1 MRGCPLPAASC
12 PGEFNVYQFRPFR
25 NTDPPHLAEIWRS
38 QPPQR
43 GILQP
48 VSAPLLEHAVFSK
61 MHFDRRGLIVAT
73 LNDKPVGFVHAGFG
87 PNESGAAIDT
97 SLGTT
102 YLLMLRA
109 GHEDDALAD
118 GLLGSSE
125 AYLRGQGATVIYAGG
140 IKPLNSFYLGLY
152 GGSEIPGVLKSNTV
166 LCAACERAGYHQAA
180 EVSILQC
187 DLVRYR
193 PAVSRKVRQLRRA
206 ASINETLD
214 PTADNWWE
222 ACVWGSQ
229 LRDHFQLVDKPSQKV
244 VASTSFW
251 DVQPLSA
258 SWGVCTAGL
267 CDLYVDPDWR
277 RKGCATYLLGEAF
290 RLLRR
295 RGVGTV
301 EAQTMSTNEA
311 AIAFYEQLG
320 FIKVDHGLVFRKDA
334 TLNNG
339 VARTDE
345 LEASRV

>member
-1 MRGCPLPAASC
+1 MYR
-12 PGEFNVYQFRPFR
+12 FRPFR
-25 NTDPPHLAEIWRS
+25 NTDPPQLAEIWRS

-73 LNDKPVGFVHAGFG
+73 RDDQPVGFVHAGFG
-87 PNESGAAIDT
+87 PNEAGEALDT

-102 YLLMLRA
+102 HMLMTRA
-109 GHEDDALAD
+109 GHEDLSFADDLLAA
-118 GLLGSSE
+118 SE
-125 AYLRGQGATVIYAGG
+125 EYLKEQGARVIYAGG

-152 GGSEIPGVLKSNTV
+152 GGSEIPGVLQSNK
-166 LCAACERAGYHQAA
+166 LLSEACLRRGYCESAK
-180 EVSILQC
+180 VSILQC
-187 DLVRYR
+187 DLVRFR
-193 PAVSRKVRQLRRA
+193 PSVSRKVRQLRRPTL
-206 ASINETLD
+206 IGETLD
-214 PTADNWWE
+214 PAAANWWD

-229 LRDHFQLVDKPSQKV
+229 LRDRFQLTDKASQQII
-244 VASTSFW
+244 ASASFW

-258 SWGVCTAGL
+258 CWGVCTAGM
-267 CDLYVDPDWR
+267 CDLHVEADWR

-311 AIAFYEQLG
+311 ALALYEHLG
-320 FIKVDHGLVFRKDA
+320 FVEVDHGVVFRKA
-334 TLNNG
+334 STSLNG
-339 VARTDE
+339 AAHSVAAAA
-345 LEASRV
+345 EAV

>member
-1 MRGCPLPAASC
+1 MRGCAPARYT
-12 PGEFNVYQFRPFR
+12 PPTTDVFRLRPFR
-25 NTDPPHLAEIWRS
+25 NTDPPHIAEIWRS

-73 LNDKPVGFVHAGFG
+73 RDDVPVGFVHAGFG
-87 PNESGAAIDT
+87 PDDDGRAIDR

-102 YLLMLRA
+102 HMLMLRS
-109 GHEDDALAD
+109 GQEDASLAD
-118 GLLGSSE
+118 DLLAASE
-125 AYLRGQGATVIYAGG
+125 EYLRDHGASVIYAGG

-152 GGSEIPGVLKSNTV
+152 GGSEIPGVLQSNTL
-166 LCAACERAGYHQAA
+166 LCEACKRAGYSESAQVA
-180 EVSILQC
+180 ILQC
-187 DLVRYR
+187 DLVRFR
-193 PAVSRKVRQLRRA
+193 PPVSRKVRQLRRPTIVRETVDPA
-206 ASINETLD
+206 A
-214 PTADNWWE
+214 ANWWE

-229 LRDHFQLVDKPSQKV
+229 QRDYFQLIEKATQEVI
-244 VASTSFW
+244 ASASFW

-258 SWGVCTAGL
+258 CWGVCTAGM
-267 CDLYVDPDWR
+267 CDLYVEPDWR
-277 RKGCATYLLGEAF
+277 RRGCGTYLLGEAF

-320 FIKVDHGLVFRKDA
+320 FVQVDHGLVFRKDA
-334 TLNNG
+334 QPLNG
-339 VARTDE
+339 TAHRQTATVDAI
-345 LEASRV
+345 